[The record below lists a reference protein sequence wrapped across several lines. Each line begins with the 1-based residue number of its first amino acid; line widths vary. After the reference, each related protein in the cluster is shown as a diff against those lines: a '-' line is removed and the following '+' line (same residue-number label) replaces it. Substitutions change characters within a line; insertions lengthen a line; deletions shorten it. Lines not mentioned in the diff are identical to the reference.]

1 MKDIPI
7 WAIIW
12 IVLPPL
18 IIVSVIFLI
27 RFRKKEHNLSLR
39 KRRKRSF
46 VILGILIVFLLIM
59 TIITHIMEVPFWQ
72 DQFANIGSLI
82 QWLIFIAIFI
92 YAFFRKDK
100 IQKPTEEIE
109 TKINE

>member
-1 MKDIPI
+1 
-7 WAIIW
+7 
-12 IVLPPL
+12 
-18 IIVSVIFLI
+18 
-27 RFRKKEHNLSLR
+27 
-39 KRRKRSF
+39 
-46 VILGILIVFLLIM
+46 M